1 MKKHVFLLYIMMGLC
16 PTVGTHAQEKISAI
30 RTSRIEVTDWLD
42 AQITPQMRSVLA
54 PYKTGVDS
62 LMAPVLGQSRIGM
75 GSGRPESLLGNW
87 AADALVW
94 ATRTTDSLPS
104 ADFGL
109 INVGGLRNSMPQGTV
124 RRGDILLISPFINHL
139 TVCELTGDVV
149 LELMENIASVGGEA
163 VSREVR
169 MEIGTDGRLK
179 SATLNGEPIDPQRTY
194 RLATIDYLAEGN
206 DKMVALKKS
215 SKKHITDLLASDVM
229 MNCVKESGTIDAKI
243 EGRVIVT
250 E

>member
-1 MKKHVFLLYIMMGLC
+1 MKKCLFFLSVMGAC
-16 PTVGTHAQEKISAI
+16 VATGAHAQEKISAI
-30 RTSRIEVTDWLD
+30 RTSRIEVTDRLD
-42 AQITPQMRSVLA
+42 AQITPQMQAVLA
-54 PYKTGVDS
+54 PYKARVDS
-62 LMAPVLGQSRIGM
+62 LMAPVLGESRVGM

-94 ATRTTDSLPS
+94 ATRATDSLPP

-109 INVGGLRNSMPQGTV
+109 MNVGGLRNNMPQGTV
-124 RRGDILLISPFINHL
+124 RQGDILLISPFINRL

-149 LELMENIASVGGEA
+149 KELMENIASVRGEA

-169 MEIGTDGRLK
+169 VEISKDGKLK
-179 SATLNGEPIDPQRTY
+179 SATISGQPIDPQRTY

-206 DKMVALKKS
+206 DNMTALKKATKKQVS
-215 SKKHITDLLASDVM
+215 SLLASDVM
-229 MNCVKESGTIDAKI
+229 MNCVKAQGIIDAKI
-243 EGRVIVT
+243 EGRVVIT